1 MTACTASLAEERL
14 NSTGKIGRLYAM
26 IDAAF
31 LSHVVFWVIS
41 AVCVVGAVGMS
52 AAFFSMG
59 RSSHRED

>member
-1 MTACTASLAEERL
+1 
-14 NSTGKIGRLYAM
+14 M